1 MINERVVLRLYSWPV
16 ANYDVIILEHSLF
29 PSHKHLHTN
38 ALGQLSPS
46 ERTRG
51 DASTTKTKMSSTF
64 RIVFLHATLTTVE
77 TRGGRQRKS
86 VEIPDMATENHF
98 LRPVKIQAREGTRP
112 PNAGWFAYKSRWQVW
127 SYSCLRRYCC
137 RWRPSH
143 KNRFA
148 DCRTAPIGRQ
158 WRRWQMYLLG
168 VSDKRRT

>member
-1 MINERVVLRLYSWPV
+1 MQKMINERVVFRLYSWPV

-46 ERTRG
+46 ERTRD

-86 VEIPDMATENHF
+86 VEIPDVDLSDHQKTF
-98 LRPVKIQAREGTRP
+98 SPTRQDTS
-112 PNAGWFAYKSRWQVW
+112 A
-127 SYSCLRRYCC
+127 RRY
-137 RWRPSH
+137 
-143 KNRFA
+143 
-148 DCRTAPIGRQ
+148 TASKCGVIRVSIKVTGLVVFLSASI
-158 WRRWQMYLLG
+158 LL
-168 VSDKRRT
+168 